1 MSKPRITLFLINS
14 LLYNNNKDVI
24 SMQEKTETKSALVV
38 HVPFIDKALVTSV
51 SDAIAANESQR
62 VDNIIEASLEQ
73 KEYYDLIVDSH
84 QAKDMVRKTWADQLF
99 YILPKTIKTKL
110 KKNNLYLLTNSS
122 LNRMYILTETQFNI
136 MQRIRAL

>member
-1 MSKPRITLFLINS
+1 
-14 LLYNNNKDVI
+14 
-24 SMQEKTETKSALVV
+24 MQAKTETKSALVV

-51 SDAIAANESQR
+51 SDAIIANESEQ

-84 QAKDMVRKTWADQLF
+84 QAKDMIRQTWADQLF
-99 YILPKTIKTKL
+99 YILPKAIKTKL

-122 LNRMYILTETQFNI
+122 LNKLYVLTEVQFNI
-136 MQRIRAL
+136 MLSVHLI

>member
-1 MSKPRITLFLINS
+1 M
-14 LLYNNNKDVI
+14 I
-24 SMQEKTETKSALVV
+24 SMQETTETKSALVV

-51 SDAIAANESQR
+51 SDAITANESEQ

-73 KEYYDLIVDSH
+73 KEYYDLIVDNH
-84 QAKDMVRKTWADQLF
+84 QAKDMIRQTWADQLF
-99 YILPKTIKTKL
+99 YILPKAIKAKL

-136 MQRIRAL
+136 MQRMFSTNFI

>member
-1 MSKPRITLFLINS
+1 MSKPRITLFSIKPV
-14 LLYNNNKDVI
+14 LYNNNKDVI
-24 SMQEKTETKSALVV
+24 SMQAKTETKSALVV

-51 SDAIAANESQR
+51 SDAITANESEQ

-73 KEYYDLIVDSH
+73 KEYYDLIVDNH
-84 QAKDMVRKTWADQLF
+84 QAKDMIRQTWADQLF
-99 YILPKTIKTKL
+99 YILPKAIKAKL